1 MCDVPSHIYAPP
13 FDPNPEWSYFYS
25 GGQEILDYFQKT
37 FHKWDIGRFCEFD
50 TTVEAARW
58 QEDTAQ
64 WKLTVK
70 HNGQAREE
78 YADILISARGFLS
91 SWRWPSIKG
100 LHDFSGQLVHTAGWN
115 HDYDYTNKRIGII
128 GNGSSGIQIL
138 PQMAKLLGTQVTSFQ
153 RGPTWIVS
161 RLTPAKLVGSDDPS
175 FNPPYRE
182 EDKQRFRDP
191 AELKKYR
198 KMVQGNIN
206 ASYKMVSL

>member
-1 MCDVPSHIYAPP
+1 M
-13 FDPNPEWSYFYS
+13 
-25 GGQEILDYFQKT
+25 DYFQKT
-37 FHKWDIGRFCEFD
+37 VHKWDLARNVQFE
-50 TTVEAARW
+50 TTVEAAHW
-58 QEDTAQ
+58 HEDTTQ
-64 WKLTVK
+64 WKLTVN
-70 HNGQAREE
+70 HGGERHDEF
-78 YADILISARGFLS
+78 ADILISARGFLS

-100 LHDFSGQLVHTAGWN
+100 LHDFHGQLVHSAGWD
-115 HDYDYTNKRIGII
+115 HDYDYTNKRIGVI

-138 PQMAKLLGTQVTSFQ
+138 PQMAKLAGTQVTSFQ

-198 KMVQGNIN
+198 KMIQGNIN
-206 ASYKMVSL
+206 SSYKMVSVTPCILIATY